1 MLIFDRIKNFISDL
15 FHTKHVK
22 EENKFL
28 NSYDFIQM
36 AIEGTL
42 NKKEIKQLRLHLY
55 TKINDK
61 YSFIDSVFEEF
72 PHNLP
77 TDILKVMI
85 SEAFRFNAK
94 GAFFI
99 DNKSFQ
105 ILNNYIQKNP
115 DLIYQS
121 FIQALQDLPLD
132 FKSSHLNYY
141 EKFCESFFNAI
152 EHFQLIPHLTTE
164 QITDLKIL
172 NENIKNGIKTPN
184 QSSKNGLNLIHP
196 YYHSYRSF
204 CHKIELLN
212 TKVQN
217 FKMKQDFKDNLVQEL
232 DKKETIK
239 VKSHKV

>member
-1 MLIFDRIKNFISDL
+1 MPIFDKIKSFISNL
-15 FHTKHVK
+15 FYKKYT
-22 EENKFL
+22 EEDNKFL
-28 NSYDFIQM
+28 SSHDFIQM
-36 AIEGTL
+36 AISGTL
-42 NKKEIKQLRLHLY
+42 KKKEIKQLRLHLY

-61 YSFIDSVFEEF
+61 YSFIDSVFEDF
-72 PHNLP
+72 PDNLP
-77 TDILKVMI
+77 MDILKVMT

-94 GAFFI
+94 GEFFI
-99 DNKSFQ
+99 DNKTFH
-105 ILNNYIQKNP
+105 ILNNYIQKDP

-121 FIQALQDLPLD
+121 FVQALEDLPLD

-152 EHFQLIPHLTTE
+152 EYFQLIPYLTTE
-164 QITDLKIL
+164 KIKDLKIL